1 MTLKEYAEAVA
12 SKIDGAKIVEVEKE
26 NKVKFVGIHLC
37 GETISPTIYVND
49 CYEQNAD
56 VDTAVDYVNDMLVKC
71 RTPKFLKN
79 LNVTD
84 WYSIKSYLRMTLVN
98 KKSIGEVYLDGKQFG
113 FDDLKLTP
121 KIILPLDDSFG
132 SVTLNR
138 GHIKAWGIDE
148 REALEIALNNTYIE
162 GAVFTDL
169 LSMCQRISGEDFD
182 VLAENIPAVYIVSN
196 AHLFRGAV
204 MAIVAQQKL
213 QRMYPEGYVVIPS
226 SVHEVLV
233 MSKHQYDAGM
243 SDFMRFVNQTK
254 VKPEEVL
261 SDKVYVFD

>member
-1 MTLKEYAEAVA
+1 MTLKEYSEAVA
-12 SKIDGAKIVEVEKE
+12 SKIEGAEVVEVEKE
-26 NKVKFVGIHLC
+26 NKVKLIGIHLC
-37 GETISPTIYVND
+37 GKTISPTIYVND

-71 RTPKFLKN
+71 KTPKFLED
-79 LNVTD
+79 LDFTD
-84 WYSIKSYLRMTLVN
+84 WHKIKPYLRMVLVN

-121 KIILPLDDSFG
+121 KIILPLDDALG
-132 SVTLNR
+132 SVTINR

-148 REALEIALNNTYIE
+148 REVLEIALNNTYIE

-169 LSMCQRISGEDFD
+169 LSMCQKLSGEDFD
-182 VLAENIPAVYIVSN
+182 VSENIPAVYIVSN

-243 SDFMRFVNQTK
+243 SDFVKFVNQTQ